1 MIEERAFA
9 LSMRAAWAR
18 AVIAAVLVLAGL
30 VAPQV
35 AAVPAHAAP
44 TVATASSA
52 VDVTPL
58 SAELR
63 ADMEAYLRARGAAE
77 HVSAAGL
84 SVSLPDR
91 RSSIDVSAGTM
102 TFDGSQPV
110 RPSSVWQIGSNTK
123 AFTSVLLLQL
133 AAEGRLSIDDP
144 LGRWLPEYPQ
154 WADVP
159 IRRLLN
165 MTSGIPSY
173 DDQPTFQADYAADPQ
188 TDFSAERLVGYAVG
202 APATSGYSY
211 SNTNYVLAEMIIERV
226 TGKSYRHELY
236 RRLIEPLG
244 LRDTFYRPHLYPP
257 SVTGR
262 EPAGYF
268 FDDTVAP
275 MSGLLGTDVSRN
287 TLSWA
292 RGAGGI
298 ISTTSDM
305 TRWERALYTGRLLPA
320 EQQAELESLV
330 SMQTGQPIEQTSL
343 TDPSGFGLG
352 VAQATSEKL
361 GTFWFYEGGTL
372 GFRTLH
378 LYFPDTGLILA
389 MGLNSAPV
397 EDQILTLAES
407 VHDTLVS
414 HGVVP
419 AAPAPVG
426 PGA

>member
-1 MIEERAFA
+1 
-9 LSMRAAWAR
+9 
-18 AVIAAVLVLAGL
+18 
-30 VAPQV
+30 
-35 AAVPAHAAP
+35 
-44 TVATASSA
+44 
-52 VDVTPL
+52 
-58 SAELR
+58 
-63 ADMEAYLRARGAAE
+63 
-77 HVSAAGL
+77 
-84 SVSLPDR
+84 
-91 RSSIDVSAGTM
+91 
-102 TFDGSQPV
+102 
-110 RPSSVWQIGSNTK
+110 
-123 AFTSVLLLQL
+123 
-133 AAEGRLSIDDP
+133 
-144 LGRWLPEYPQ
+144 
-154 WADVP
+154 
-159 IRRLLN
+159 
-165 MTSGIPSY
+165 
-173 DDQPTFQADYAADPQ
+173 
-188 TDFSAERLVGYAVG
+188 
-202 APATSGYSY
+202 
-211 SNTNYVLAEMIIERV
+211 
-226 TGKSYRHELY
+226 
-236 RRLIEPLG
+236 
-244 LRDTFYRPHLYPP
+244 
-257 SVTGR
+257 
-262 EPAGYF
+262 
-268 FDDTVAP
+268 VAP

-292 RGAGGI
+292 RAAGGI

-305 TRWERALYTGRLLPA
+305 SRWERALYTGRLLPA